1 MKHTRIRFMLAAI
14 GLLALALTGC
24 QNVRETTGAVG
35 GAVVGG
41 YTGSKIGGG
50 SGKTIATAVG
60 AALGMLAGAEI
71 GRRLDEHA
79 RMTAESATVK
89 ALDTARAGET
99 GIVWEA
105 PNTEGSGGPVQG
117 RIDVLRDGN
126 KDGRPCREFV
136 QTVQIGGEETKA
148 RGIAC
153 RDAAGEWVIEG

>member
-1 MKHTRIRFMLAAI
+1 MASRTLLLVLAAVMLA
-14 GLLALALTGC
+14 GC

-35 GAVVGG
+35 GAVLGG
-41 YTGSKIGGG
+41 YAGSKVGGG

-60 AALGMLAGAEI
+60 AALGMLAGAEV

-79 RMTAESATVK
+79 RMTAEAATVR
-89 ALDTARAGET
+89 ALNTARAGEA

-105 PNTEGSGGPVQG
+105 PNASGEGGPVQG

-126 KDGRPCREFV
+126 RSGAPCREFV
-136 QTVQIGGEETKA
+136 QTIRIGGEETEA

-153 RDAAGEWVIEG
+153 RDAAGEWVIES